1 MLRRGHSEGERNM
14 VKPIPEGYHSVTPY
28 LIVDDAKAAIDFYT
42 RAFGATEKFRLPM
55 GDRIGHAEIKIGDSF
70 VMLADEFP
78 NMGHLGPK
86 ARGGTTVSLMIYVED
101 VDSAF
106 KQAIEAGGKAE
117 RPVENQFWGDRMGT
131 LSDPFGH
138 KWSLATTVEEVSPQ
152 ELETRM
158 KSWSEKQKQAE
169 PA

>member
-1 MLRRGHSEGERNM
+1 M

-42 RAFGATEKFRLPM
+42 RAFGAKEKFRLPM
-55 GDRIGHAEIKIGDSF
+55 GERIGHAEILIGDSH

-78 NMGHLGPK
+78 DMGHLGPK
-86 ARGGTTVSLMIYVED
+86 NRGGTTVSLMVYVED

-106 KQAIEAGGKAE
+106 RQAIEAGGQQE

-131 LSDPFGH
+131 LTDPFGH
-138 KWSLATTVEEVSPQ
+138 KWSLATTVEEVGPE
-152 ELETRM
+152 ELQRRM
-158 KSWSEKQKQAE
+158 AEWSKGQKEAE